1 MGHNPVPLNKKGID
15 QAKACGTYLKMN
27 FQTISSVYSS
37 TLLWAKQT
45 AEIVCSCLN
54 FENNINY
61 IENLTERSF
70 GEYSGLTYQEISRIF
85 TKPDGSKDLTH
96 RPINGES
103 YLDFYKRT
111 REGIE
116 IILKKEWKKDDVV
129 VIISHGGSIK
139 HILGYLLLDRKNEYN
154 SFPVEVENCSITAFD
169 VEKNLEIS
177 VKFINFY
184 QYLPSK

>member
-15 QAKACGTYLKMN
+15 QAKACGTFLKFN
-27 FQTISSVYSS
+27 FPTISSIYSS
-37 TLLWAKQT
+37 TLLRAKQT
-45 AEIVCSCLN
+45 AEIVSSCLN
-54 FENNINY
+54 LENINY
-61 IENLTERSF
+61 MENLTERSF
-70 GEYSGLTYQEISRIF
+70 GEYAGLTYQEIYRIF

-116 IILKKEWKKDDVV
+116 IILKKDWKEDDVV
-129 VIISHGGSIK
+129 IIISHGGSIK
-139 HILGYLLLDRKNEYN
+139 HILGYLLLDRENEYN
-154 SFPVEVENCSITAFD
+154 SFPVDVENCSLTAFD
-169 VEKNLEIS
+169 MKKTLEIS

-184 QYLPSK
+184 QYLP